1 MISVNKMSEEQ
12 AKGEIAK
19 QGLVYNKTVPLTMA
33 YAANMA
39 GRAVAIE
46 KIESKSRV
54 DLVTDSSGKVLF
66 YIPAEAEEKID
77 VAGLRKDMEAKIAEI
92 QKKSADDLKTMDA
105 AYQKKLDKVNKTIE
119 DLRAKIG
126 K

>member
-1 MISVNKMSEEQ
+1 MITVNRMSEEQ
-12 AKGEIAK
+12 ARGEIAK

-33 YAANMA
+33 AAANIA

-46 KIESKSRV
+46 KIEPKTRV

-66 YIPAEAEEKID
+66 YLPAEAEEKID
-77 VAGLRKDMEAKIAEI
+77 VAGLRNEMEGKIAEI
-92 QKKSADDLKTMDA
+92 QKKNADNLKTMDA
-105 AYQKKLDKVNKTIE
+105 AYQKKLDKMNKTIE
-119 DLRAKIG
+119 DLRTKIG